1 MHRNW
6 TGRSSDRGSRRKIL
20 HEDGQLA
27 MIVQWDAGYR
37 MSGVE
42 LKEAALL
49 GQPLMWETTGLPHDS
64 RSPVSVRLALPIQ
77 PYVLE
82 APSIENT
89 V

>member
-1 MHRNW
+1 
-6 TGRSSDRGSRRKIL
+6 
-20 HEDGQLA
+20 

-49 GQPLMWETTGLPHDS
+49 GQPLMWETTGLPDDS
-64 RSPVSVRLALPIQ
+64 CSPVSVRLALPIQ